1 MTAQACCDLDR
12 LIEYGQHLALSRAQ
26 RPNHRA
32 CLPNPTKRSR
42 VAMEST
48 IVPSIDPKVFALAPG
63 FRALSLVAE
72 ASGTADGAVAPMALA
87 KARTILEAGQPVWAD
102 AHLDAWRRVFQRF
115 GAKAQRTPSSAE
127 ALRKRFLRDGTL
139 PQVNPVVDLYNAI
152 SLRFAVPVG
161 GENLAAYVG
170 APRLVIAT
178 GAEVF
183 DTMKDGQ
190 RIEDHPEPGEVV
202 WRDDVGVTCRRW
214 NWRQGVRTRLD
225 HDARRMWFIL
235 ESLPEMP
242 IEALHEA
249 GEELASGL
257 RAMMAEVDLAT
268 TLIEV

>member
-1 MTAQACCDLDR
+1 MSSVSL
-12 LIEYGQHLALSRAQ
+12 
-26 RPNHRA
+26 
-32 CLPNPTKRSR
+32 
-42 VAMEST
+42 
-48 IVPSIDPKVFALAPG
+48 PSIDPSVLTIAPG
-63 FRALSLVAE
+63 FRALSIVAE
-72 ASGTADGAVAPMALA
+72 SSGVAAPTTAVSALDRASAAVRSGKP
-87 KARTILEAGQPVWAD
+87 QWAE

-127 ALRKRFLRDGTL
+127 ALRRRFLRDGTL

-152 SLRFAVPVG
+152 SLEFAIPVG

-183 DTMKDGQ
+183 DTVKDGN
-190 RIEDHPEPGEVV
+190 RIDEHPEPGEVV

-242 IEALHEA
+242 IEGLHEA
-249 GEELASGL
+249 GETLRQGL
-257 RAMMAEVDLAT
+257 RAMLADVRVES
-268 TLIEV
+268 TLV